1 MNPGSRFRRTAFVF
15 VLAAVVGTVTGGCTR
30 SRKPIGIPLVSRGRF
45 EVELSKYGSFG
56 LHKSLALAG
65 DPHGVYVLGYGHA
78 LADEE
83 DAIARALADCEVRR
97 QDRRIP
103 TACHTIAIDNELL
116 EGDPFT
122 AF

>member
-1 MNPGSRFRRTAFVF
+1 MSHGNLLYKAMLG
-15 VLAAVVGTVTGGCTR
+15 LAVAGAVGTAMGGCVR
-30 SRKPIGIPLVSRGRF
+30 SRKPIGVPLVTTARF
-45 EVELSKYGSFG
+45 EAELRKYASFG
-56 LHKSLALAG
+56 SRKSLALAG

-78 LADEE
+78 LAEEE

-103 TACHTIAIDNELL
+103 DPCRTIAIDNELL
-116 EGDPFT
+116 EGNPFT